1 MDRSNDMC
9 LINAAL
15 ELAYMQL
22 NGLNTGAAYMCVCN
36 RRIGDRILS
45 Q

>member
-1 MDRSNDMC
+1 MDRSNDLC

-15 ELAYMQL
+15 ELAYMYL
-22 NGLNTGAAYMCVCN
+22 NELNTGAAYMCVCN